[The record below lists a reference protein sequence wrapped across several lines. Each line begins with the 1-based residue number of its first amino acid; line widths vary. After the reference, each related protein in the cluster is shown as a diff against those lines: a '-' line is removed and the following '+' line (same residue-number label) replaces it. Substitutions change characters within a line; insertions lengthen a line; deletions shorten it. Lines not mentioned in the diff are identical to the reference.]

1 MHTYIPTYLHTYIPT
16 YQLTYIPTYIPTLI
30 PTYLHT
36 YLHTYIPTYLDAY
49 IHTCM
54 HACMHTDIHPSIHP
68 YIHTRG
74 PPHSHRGEGRDP
86 PIPTGGAVIH
96 DHDGGVGLQACTIY
110 VYTHIYIYES
120 RPKWLKTT
128 LVLQE
133 FFLSEMCTK
142 HCKAI
147 EPSQKR

>member
-36 YLHTYIPTYLDAY
+36 YLHTYIPRC
-49 IHTCM
+49 IHTHM
-54 HACMHTDIHPSIHP
+54 HACMHTDIHPSIHTYKRP
-68 YIHTRG
+68 SPFPQGGGER
-74 PPHSHRGEGRDP
+74 PPNSHRR
-86 PIPTGGAVIH
+86 GGH
-96 DHDGGVGLQACTIY
+96 SWPWRGGGVAGLYHICVHIY
-110 VYTHIYIYES
+110 IYIYES